1 MNKLSVK
8 LGILFF
14 VVIFGLITFMFF
26 FLHTEIVDSRIEQ
39 ELQTLKSRGNSHKA
53 ILEKQFDD
61 EMINHVVLME
71 SESNT
76 DVIITNES
84 GKILDSS
91 APIHNF
97 KRYIEAPLTPIPHD
111 GQVLEEKWDQE
122 PYIATISP
130 IQIDHKVSGYVY
142 MFQDTASVR
151 TLIHSLNE
159 HFLIAGWIS
168 VIFTVVIIF
177 FLSRGIT
184 KPLIK
189 MKEATSQISKG
200 NFSVSLPHRSDDELG
215 DLAKSIELLATDLNY
230 LKKERSEFLAS
241 ISHELRTPLT
251 YIKGY
256 ADIFKKR
263 NLSKEEQDK
272 YLSII
277 VDESDRL
284 AKLIKELFELAKI
297 DQNTFIIEK
306 ELINLNEFFTKMDQK
321 FSPIFHENDME
332 FKISCQLNL
341 MLKADSLRLEQIF
354 MNLLDNAMKYSERS
368 STIALTAWK
377 QKKEIHIVIK
387 DNGKGIPEKD
397 LPYIFNRFY
406 RVDKSR
412 TRSLGGTG
420 LGLAIIKELVFAHG
434 GDIIVR
440 SKEHVGTE
448 FELIFKED
456 IS

>member
-1 MNKLSVK
+1 M
-8 LGILFF
+8 
-14 VVIFGLITFMFF
+14 
-26 FLHTEIVDSRIEQ
+26 
-39 ELQTLKSRGNSHKA
+39 
-53 ILEKQFDD
+53 
-61 EMINHVVLME
+61 
-71 SESNT
+71 
-76 DVIITNES
+76 
-84 GKILDSS
+84 
-91 APIHNF
+91 
-97 KRYIEAPLTPIPHD
+97 
-111 GQVLEEKWDQE
+111 
-122 PYIATISP
+122 
-130 IQIDHKVSGYVY
+130 
-142 MFQDTASVR
+142 
-151 TLIHSLNE
+151 
-159 HFLIAGWIS
+159 
-168 VIFTVVIIF
+168 
-177 FLSRGIT
+177 
-184 KPLIK
+184 
-189 MKEATSQISKG
+189 
-200 NFSVSLPHRSDDELG
+200 
-215 DLAKSIELLATDLNY
+215 
-230 LKKERSEFLAS
+230 
-241 ISHELRTPLT
+241 
-251 YIKGY
+251 
-256 ADIFKKR
+256 
-263 NLSKEEQDK
+263 
-272 YLSII
+272 
-277 VDESDRL
+277 DESDRL

-354 MNLLDNAMKYSERS
+354 MNLLDNAMKYSERG

-420 LGLAIIKELVFAHG
+420 LGLAIIRELVFAHG

-456 IS
+456 VS